1 MSKFLHSN
9 YKIIIKFISST
20 IYHRRLESI
29 EMKVGVVGASGYVG
43 GELLRLLVV
52 HPKVEISMVT
62 SMQKA
67 GEYVHRIHPSLKGF
81 IDLTF
86 SPLNMEKLTNSC
98 DIVFTS
104 VPHGKSNKIVKDL
117 YGRGMKV
124 IDLSADFRLKNP
136 KDYVKWYGWEHPVPE
151 LLSKSVYGVPE
162 LHREEIKKA
171 QLVSCPGCMAVT
183 SLLALKPLIEHNLID
198 TEHIIVDSK
207 IGSSG
212 AGSKANAGTHHA
224 MRYGVIRPYK
234 PAKHRHT
241 GEIEQE
247 LGLVAKKV
255 IKVSMSPHAVN
266 LVRGILTTNH
276 TFLIR
281 PMSEL
286 EIWKIYRNSYSGE
299 PFLRFIRDKKGLYK
313 FPDPKF
319 LIGSNFCDIGFDI
332 DEYNQRLVSLSA
344 SDNLMKGAAGSAI
357 QNMNVLSGFDET
369 EGLKYTPLTPV

>member
-1 MSKFLHSN
+1 
-9 YKIIIKFISST
+9 
-20 IYHRRLESI
+20 
-29 EMKVGVVGASGYVG
+29 MKVGVVGASGYVG
-43 GELLRLLVV
+43 GELLRLLVS
-52 HPKVEISMVT
+52 HPRVEISMVT
-62 SMQKA
+62 STRRS
-67 GEYVHRIHPSLKGF
+67 GEYVHRVHPSLRGF

-86 SPLNMEKLTNSC
+86 SSMDPEKLAGNC
-98 DIVFTS
+98 DIVFTC
-104 VPHGKSNKIVKDL
+104 VPHGKSNQIIKEL
-117 YGRGMKV
+117 YHRGLKL

-151 LLSKSVYGVPE
+151 LLSKSVYGIPE
-162 LHREEIKKA
+162 FHRQDIARA

-183 SLLALKPLIEHNLID
+183 SLLAIKPIIENNLID
-198 TEHIIVDSK
+198 TEHIVVDSK

-212 AGSKANAGTHHA
+212 AGAKPSSGTHHA

-247 LGLVAKKV
+247 LGLIARKA

-276 TFLIR
+276 LFLTER
-281 PMSEL
+281 VSEL
-286 EIWKIYRNSYSGE
+286 DLWKLYRSSYKNE
-299 PFLRFIRDKKGLYK
+299 PFVRLIRDKKGLYK

-319 LIGSNFCDIGFDI
+319 VVGSNFCDLGFDI
-332 DEYNQRLVSLSA
+332 DDENQRLVALSA

-357 QNMNVLSGFDET
+357 QNMNIMLGYNET
-369 EGLKYTPLTPV
+369 DGLNFTPLTPV

>member
-1 MSKFLHSN
+1 
-9 YKIIIKFISST
+9 
-20 IYHRRLESI
+20 
-29 EMKVGVVGASGYVG
+29 MKVGVVGASGYVG

-52 HPKVEISMVT
+52 HPKVEVNMVT
-62 SMQKA
+62 SRQKA

-86 SPLNMEKLTNSC
+86 SPLDMEKLVNSC

-104 VPHGKSNKIVKDL
+104 VPHGKSNKIVKEL
-117 YGRGMKV
+117 YGRGIKI

-136 KDYVKWYGWEHPVPE
+136 KDYVKWYGWEHPFPE
-151 LLSKSVYGVPE
+151 LLSKSAYGVPE
-162 LHREEIKKA
+162 LHREDIKKS

-183 SLLALKPLIEHNLID
+183 SLLALKPLIENNLID

-212 AGSKANAGTHHA
+212 AGIKANAGTHHA

-247 LGLVAKKV
+247 LGLIAKKT

-266 LVRGILTTNH
+266 IVRGILTTNH
-276 TFLIR
+276 TFMKK

-286 EIWKIYRNSYSGE
+286 ELWKVYRSSYRDE

-332 DEYNQRLVSLSA
+332 DEDNQRLVSLSA

-357 QNMNVLSGFDET
+357 QNMNILYGFDET

>member
-1 MSKFLHSN
+1 
-9 YKIIIKFISST
+9 
-20 IYHRRLESI
+20 
-29 EMKVGVVGASGYVG
+29 MKVGVVGASGYVG

-52 HPKVEISMVT
+52 HPKVEVNMVT
-62 SMQKA
+62 SRQKA

-81 IDLTF
+81 VDLTF
-86 SPLNMEKLTNSC
+86 SPLDMEKLVNSC

-104 VPHGKSNKIVKDL
+104 VPHGKSNRIVKEL
-117 YGRGMKV
+117 YGRGMKI

-136 KDYVKWYGWEHPVPE
+136 KDYVKWYGWEHPFPE

-162 LHREEIKKA
+162 LHREDIKKS

-183 SLLALKPLIEHNLID
+183 SLLALKPLIENNLID
-198 TEHIIVDSK
+198 TEHIVVDSK

-212 AGSKANAGTHHA
+212 AGIKANAGTHHA

-247 LGLVAKKV
+247 LGFIAKKT

-266 LVRGILTTNH
+266 IVRGILTTNH
-276 TFLIR
+276 TFLR
-281 PMSEL
+281 KPMSEL
-286 EIWKIYRNSYSGE
+286 ELWKVYRNSYRDE

-332 DEYNQRLVSLSA
+332 DEDNQRLVSLSA

-357 QNMNVLSGFDET
+357 QNMNILYGFDET

>member
-1 MSKFLHSN
+1 
-9 YKIIIKFISST
+9 
-20 IYHRRLESI
+20 
-29 EMKVGVVGASGYVG
+29 MKVGVVGASGYVG

-52 HPKVEISMVT
+52 HPKVEVSMVT
-62 SMQKA
+62 SRQKA
-67 GEYVHRIHPSLKGF
+67 GEYVHRVHPSLKGF

-86 SPLNMEKLTNSC
+86 SPLDMEKLVNSC

-104 VPHGKSNKIVKDL
+104 VPHGKSNKIVNEL
-117 YGRGMKV
+117 YGRGMKI

-136 KDYVKWYGWEHPVPE
+136 KDYVKWYGWEHPFPE

-162 LHREEIKKA
+162 LHREDIKKS

-183 SLLALKPLIEHNLID
+183 SLLALKPLIENNLID

-212 AGSKANAGTHHA
+212 AGVKANAGTHHA

-247 LGLVAKKV
+247 LGLVAKKT
-255 IKVSMSPHAVN
+255 IKVGMSPHAVN
-266 LVRGILTTNH
+266 IVRGILTTNH
-276 TFLIR
+276 TFLR
-281 PMSEL
+281 KPMSEL
-286 EIWKIYRNSYSGE
+286 ELWKVYRNSYRGE
-299 PFLRFIRDKKGLYK
+299 PFLRLIRDKKGLYK

-332 DEYNQRLVSLSA
+332 DEDNQRLVSLSA

-357 QNMNVLSGFDET
+357 QNMNVLYGFDET

>member
-1 MSKFLHSN
+1 
-9 YKIIIKFISST
+9 
-20 IYHRRLESI
+20 
-29 EMKVGVVGASGYVG
+29 MKVGVVGASGYVG

-52 HPKVEISMVT
+52 HPKVEVNMVT
-62 SMQKA
+62 SRQKA

-86 SPLNMEKLTNSC
+86 SPLDMEKLVNSC

-104 VPHGKSNKIVKDL
+104 VPHGKSNKIVNEL
-117 YGRGMKV
+117 YGRGMKI

-136 KDYVKWYGWEHPVPE
+136 KDYVKWYGWEHPFPE

-162 LHREEIKKA
+162 LHREDIKKS

-183 SLLALKPLIEHNLID
+183 SLLALKPLIENNLID
-198 TEHIIVDSK
+198 TEHIVVDSK

-212 AGSKANAGTHHA
+212 AGVKANAGTHHA

-247 LGLVAKKV
+247 LGLIAKKTV
-255 IKVSMSPHAVN
+255 KVSM
-266 LVRGILTTNH
+266 ILTTNH
-276 TFLIR
+276 TFLR
-281 PMSEL
+281 KQMSEL
-286 EIWKIYRNSYSGE
+286 ELWKVYRNSYRGE

-332 DEYNQRLVSLSA
+332 DEDNHRLVSLSA
-344 SDNLMKGAAGSAI
+344 SDNLMK
-357 QNMNVLSGFDET
+357 
-369 EGLKYTPLTPV
+369 

>member
-1 MSKFLHSN
+1 
-9 YKIIIKFISST
+9 
-20 IYHRRLESI
+20 
-29 EMKVGVVGASGYVG
+29 MKVGVVGASGYVG

-52 HPKVEISMVT
+52 HPKVEVSMVT
-62 SMQKA
+62 SRQKA
-67 GEYVHRIHPSLKGF
+67 GEYVHRVHPSLKGF

-86 SPLNMEKLTNSC
+86 SPLDMEKLVNSC

-104 VPHGKSNKIVKDL
+104 VPHGKSNKIVNEL
-117 YGRGMKV
+117 YGRGMKI

-136 KDYVKWYGWEHPVPE
+136 KDYVKWYGWEHPFPE

-162 LHREEIKKA
+162 LHREDIKKS

-183 SLLALKPLIEHNLID
+183 SLLALKPLIENNLID

-212 AGSKANAGTHHA
+212 AGVKANAGTHHA

-247 LGLVAKKV
+247 LGLVAKKTV
-255 IKVSMSPHAVN
+255 KVGMSPHAVN
-266 LVRGILTTNH
+266 IVRGILTTNH
-276 TFLIR
+276 TFLR
-281 PMSEL
+281 KPMSEL
-286 EIWKIYRNSYSGE
+286 ELWKVYRNSYRGE
-299 PFLRFIRDKKGLYK
+299 PFLRLIRDKKGLYK

-332 DEYNQRLVSLSA
+332 DEDNQRLVSLSA

-357 QNMNVLSGFDET
+357 QNMNVLYGFDET